1 MKLLTLLLPL
11 ILSACSALMNAEG
24 AAQPVKRI
32 DVKEMIFFT
41 TCSGVVEDWG
51 TCNSKAQ
58 KTCQNG
64 YEIMKKE
71 ENSPTAYR
79 ELTFKCK

>member
-1 MKLLTLLLPL
+1 MKLLFILPML
-11 ILSACSALMNAEG
+11 FLSACAALMNAEG

-32 DVKEMIFFT
+32 DVKEKIFIT

-51 TCNSKAQ
+51 SCNSKAQ
-58 KTCQNG
+58 KTCENG

-71 ENSPTAYR
+71 ENPPTAYR